1 MFKLSKESKLTFICL
16 LVIPFIWIIVNHG
29 GYIDSWKTKSL
40 DLRLSSNLPGSRGE
54 ILHNKNSNEKIIVE
68 GNKSIPKIP
77 KIVYV
82 NFDAATLAMD
92 DVGERPWDRA
102 FFRDMSMALMEK
114 GKARVLA
121 FDFGFTPKSMSK
133 MVPQEN
139 SYRSDSAMG
148 ELIKAYPNQ
157 VVLGCLYS
165 GVPTPFVKASGVSA
179 FPPLFKDGYSEEAAE
194 LSGKFNY
201 PESPTYPMQ
210 NFLDGKYVGRTGSFT
225 VPPYRYGFPG
235 EGRPAVDNVP
245 RWVPLWF
252 PGGGKAHAYNLL
264 GGKQSKLPFEIQ
276 LENEDE
282 HVELLSKL
290 KGMGAVKEALIKKIA
305 SIEIEVLEL
314 KERKKSSQEVYN
326 SLVKEDSVYKE
337 LEESIKNFSSSL
349 QANPSLSAIIQPKL
363 DSLKEAKEK
372 FFLGLFN
379 ASKTRTKIANDLDI
393 HKKDLIE
400 KESVV
405 INLKTTLTA
414 NPSISAV
421 IQPQIDL
428 KEKEIAELRKK
439 IEKSTFNIKKS
450 ETELKELESTLANLR
465 KTLSLNPAISG
476 IIEPQIKSRELE
488 IKSLQE
494 KIQNYQNQEDLE
506 LSLKQKN
513 DLFAD
518 FLKNLE
524 TQKQMLDSINQDLI
538 VLIKREDKFNQDL
551 DDLKA
556 NEIFTIERVAQL
568 EGNAPTELVET
579 KSTLRLVYKRPDG
592 DNGEGRLVDSLPNEV
607 PLIRNRPVYTLGV
620 ESLLAYY
627 GLTEENVK
635 ISEDRSRFI
644 ISDQGGNTLVNA
656 PLEEKQFLEVNWFS
670 SWSEKSP
677 EKILVMEAKRAY
689 GEEDLNL
696 YVSLI
701 PKIFE
706 IFLTKIKDYKLPKG
720 IKDYP
725 DSMKDLGL
733 DEKVV
738 EISRKLLMP
747 KLAKEEIPTFD
758 QLMTVIDA
766 ISYYFIP
773 TSLESTYNPMCGM
786 RDVIQNGRFLD
797 QVKSTII
804 SIKEKI
810 EKLEGPKAL
819 GAINQAL
826 VQNPGNQKLLSQKKQ
841 VEDAVLA
848 NKANLKVQEE
858 ELYMINE
865 FFSRFENAI
874 VLVGPEEATFQDLAP
889 TPFDKSASPK
899 VGVHGNLI
907 KTLTSGFYIKRLS
920 IEIDHAATF
929 GVGLI
934 MALLAVYQGARRSWV
949 QAGGIVLLLGY
960 VFFGFV
966 TFSKTHVVWPITA
979 PACAGISTSFFGLA
993 IMVVIEQKAKG
1004 RLKGM
1009 FGSYVSSELV
1019 EQMVESGE
1027 EPSLGGQETA
1037 ITAFFSDV
1045 QAFSSFSEL
1054 LSPTGLVDLMNEYL
1068 TAMTN
1073 ILQEE
1078 RGTLDK
1084 YIGDAIVAMYGAP
1097 IPMDDHAYQSVRTA
1111 ILMQQEQIKLRE
1123 KWSHEEEKWGRCHGL
1138 VSKMQTRI
1146 GCNTGTATVG
1156 NMGALDR
1163 FNYTMM
1169 GDMVNLAARCESGA
1183 KAYGAYIMITEE
1195 TMLASKETRDDIAF
1209 RYLDRIVVKGRK
1221 QPVAMFEP
1229 TGFNSELT
1237 TETQD
1242 CLDCFQQGIDKY
1254 LKQDWDG
1261 ALAMFEKSKGFEPN
1275 KPGITPGVVDNPS
1288 MILIDRCQIMKENP
1302 PGADWD
1308 GVYVM
1313 TSK

>member
-1 MFKLSKESKLTFICL
+1 M
-16 LVIPFIWIIVNHG
+16 
-29 GYIDSWKTKSL
+29 
-40 DLRLSSNLPGSRGE
+40 DLRLSSDLPGARGE
-54 ILHNKNSNEKIIVE
+54 IVHNNNSEEKIIVE

-77 KIVYV
+77 KVVYV
-82 NFDAATLAMD
+82 NFDAATLSMD

-114 GKARVLA
+114 GRARVIA

-133 MVPQEN
+133 MVPKEN

-148 ELIKAYPNQ
+148 ELIRAYPNQ

-165 GVPTPFVKASGVSA
+165 GVPTPFVKATGASA
-179 FPPLFKDGYSEEAAE
+179 FPPLFKDGYSIEAARN
-194 LSGKFNY
+194 SGSYNY
-201 PESPTYPMQ
+201 PESPTYPLQ
-210 NFLDGKYVGRTGSFT
+210 NYLDGQYLGRTGSFT

-235 EGRPAVDNVP
+235 EGKPAVDNVP

-264 GGKQSKLPFEIQ
+264 GGKQSKLPFEML
-276 LENEDE
+276 LENLDE
-282 HVELLSKL
+282 HAVLVVNLKNFTDQKEKLIEEITSIKAQILEYSRRKSKVENLYNSLL
-290 KGMGAVKEALIKKIA
+290 KENSDYK
-305 SIEIEVLEL
+305 EIEVGIKNFIATLEANPSL
-314 KERKKSSQEVYN
+314 GAIITPQLEARKKDMNKFLNGLFAKSKKRPGGTN
-326 SLVKEDSVYKE
+326 DSNLLKKNLKE
-337 LEESIKNFSSSL
+337 LESIVSNLKVTLS
-349 QANPSLSAIIQPKL
+349 ANPSLSAVIKPQIE
-363 DSLKEAKEK
+363 SKEK
-372 FFLGLFN
+372 
-379 ASKTRTKIANDLDI
+379 DI
-393 HKKDLIE
+393 L
-400 KESVV
+400 V
-405 INLKTTLTA
+405 I
-414 NPSISAV
+414 
-421 IQPQIDL
+421 
-428 KEKEIAELRKK
+428 KEKLEAA
-439 IEKSTFNIKKS
+439 TFNIEKF
-450 ETELKELESTLANLR
+450 EADLKELESTVSNLR
-465 KTLSLNPAISG
+465 TALASNPAIAG
-476 IIEPQIKSRELE
+476 VIQPQISAKEE
-488 IKSLQE
+488 QIKAAQT
-494 KIQNYQNQEDLE
+494 KIQKFKDQEDFTLSSTQE
-506 LSLKQKN
+506 NALIENLLKNVQIQKKVLDEINNDLLVFTNEEEKLSKVLKKITSDLSL
-513 DLFAD
+513 
-518 FLKNLE
+518 
-524 TQKQMLDSINQDLI
+524 TS
-538 VLIKREDKFNQDL
+538 
-551 DDLKA
+551 
-556 NEIFTIERVAQL
+556 ERIAQL
-568 EGNAPTELVET
+568 EGKSPTELVET
-579 KSTLRLVYKRPDG
+579 NSTLRLVYKRDAG
-592 DNGEGRLVDSLPNEV
+592 DEGEGRLVDSFPNEV
-607 PLIRNRPVYTLGV
+607 PLFRDRAVYTLGV

-627 GLTEENVK
+627 GLDEKNVRV
-635 ISEDRSRFI
+635 SEDNLRFL
-644 ISDQGGNTLVNA
+644 ISDNAGETLIEA

-689 GEEDLNL
+689 GEEDFNL
-696 YVSLI
+696 YISLV
-701 PKIFE
+701 PQIFE
-706 IFLTKIKDYKLPKG
+706 KFLAKVKNYELPKS
-720 IKDYP
+720 IDDYP
-725 DSMKDLGL
+725 SSMQNLGL
-733 DEKVV
+733 DNKVV
-738 EISRKLLMP
+738 EIARKLLSERLP
-747 KLAKEEIPTFD
+747 REEIPSFD
-758 QLMTVIDA
+758 QLMSVIEA

-773 TSLESTYNPMCGM
+773 SSLDSNFNPMCGM
-786 RDVIQNGRFLD
+786 RDVIQNSRFLD
-797 QVKSTII
+797 QVESTIT
-804 SIKEKI
+804 SITKQI
-810 EKLEGPKAL
+810 EKLEGPTVL
-819 GAINQAL
+819 GAINNAL
-826 VQNPGNQKLLSQKKQ
+826 LQNPENGKLLAQKKQ
-841 VEDAVLA
+841 VEDAILTNKNNLA
-848 NKANLKVQEE
+848 VQED
-858 ELYMINE
+858 ELFRINE

-874 VLVGPEEATFQDLAP
+874 ILVGPEEATFQDLAP

-920 IEIDHAATF
+920 IEVDHAATL
-929 GVGLI
+929 GVGVI
-934 MALLAVYQGARRSWV
+934 MALLAVYQGARSSWV
-949 QAGGIVLLLGY
+949 QAGGIILLLGY
-960 VFFGFV
+960 VFFGFI
-966 TFSKTHVVWPITA
+966 TFSNTHVVWPITA
-979 PACAGISTSFFGLA
+979 PACAGISTSFIGLA
-993 IMVVIEQKAKG
+993 VMVVIEQKAKG

-1123 KWSHEEEKWGRCHGL
+1123 KWSREEEKWGKCHGL

-1195 TMLASKETRDDIAF
+1195 TMLASKQTQDDIAF

-1229 TGFNSELT
+1229 TGFMSELT
-1237 TETQD
+1237 QETQD
-1242 CLDCFQQGIDKY
+1242 CLDCFKQGIDNY

-1261 ALAMFEKSKGFEPN
+1261 ALGMFEKSKGFEPN

-1288 MILIDRCQIMKENP
+1288 IILIDRCKIMKENP
-1302 PGADWD
+1302 PGKDWD